1 MTPTPAAA
9 PESPLKR
16 LIGDI
21 IDRNGPIS
29 IERYWDLALFH
40 PEHGYYA
47 SQDPFGARGDFVTA
61 PEISQMFGELVAAWL
76 VAAWQALG
84 APSPFVLAEMGPG
97 RGTLMA
103 DILRTAGRLDRAF
116 LAAARV
122 TLVETSDR
130 LARIQ
135 AERLASF
142 DLPIRHRKRLSA
154 IEPGPLLLVANE
166 LFDAVAIRQFVWAA
180 DGWREKRVGR
190 APDGRLVFGTVPLPA
205 AALDLPESLPPPR
218 PGDIIELSPQRSALA
233 DSLASRLAASGGLA
247 LLFDYGH
254 ADSAYGDTL
263 QAMRSHGFADPLV
276 DPGHSDITSHVD
288 FSVLTARFSQARLAV
303 APVMDQGEFLLRL
316 GLAERAGALG
326 RGRSIDEQDALA
338 VAARRLAGGNENEMG
353 RLFKVLAASSTRL
366 PLPPF
371 KIPIAD

>member
-1 MTPTPAAA
+1 MSEAGGPDA
-9 PESPLKR
+9 ENPLPR
-16 LIGDI
+16 LIGEI
-21 IDRNGPIS
+21 IDRDGPIGVD
-29 IERYWDLALFH
+29 RYWDLALFH

-76 VAAWQALG
+76 VAAWHALG

-103 DILRTAGRLDRAF
+103 DILRTVGHLDRAF

-130 LARIQ
+130 LARVQ
-135 AERLASF
+135 AERLAAF
-142 DLPIRHRKRLSA
+142 DLPIRHRKRLA
-154 IEPGPLLLVANE
+154 EIEPGPLLLVANE
-166 LFDAVAIRQFVWAA
+166 LFDAVAIRQYVRAA

-190 APDGRLVFGTVPLPA
+190 TADGRLAFGTLPAPLP
-205 AALDLPESLPPPR
+205 ALDLPESLPPPR

-233 DSLASRLAASGGLA
+233 DALARRLAEAGGLA

-254 ADSAYGDTL
+254 ASSGYGDTL
-263 QAMRSHGFADPLV
+263 QAMRSHGFTDPLS
-276 DPGHSDITSHVD
+276 DPGRCDITSHVD
-288 FSVLTARFSQARLAV
+288 FASLGAAFSRSGLAV

-326 RGRSIDEQDALA
+326 RGRSAAEQKALTA
-338 VAARRLAGGNENEMG
+338 AARRLAGDGETEMG
-353 RLFKVLAASSTRL
+353 RLFKVLATSSAAL

-371 KIPIAD
+371 TGQIAD